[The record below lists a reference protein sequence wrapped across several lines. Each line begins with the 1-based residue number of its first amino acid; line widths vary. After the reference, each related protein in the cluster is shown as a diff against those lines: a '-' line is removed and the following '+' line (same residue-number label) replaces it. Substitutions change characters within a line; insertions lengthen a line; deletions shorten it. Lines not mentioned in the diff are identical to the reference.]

1 MLFYANRKKTYRL
14 FSRLNIG
21 NSTWKLWQERAV
33 PSKNYFWT
41 VSEIMK
47 ADLKQPQ
54 TSTRTS
60 RASNKQADGFWWL
73 WIEFFFP
80 ACLSFMAVL
89 ARLLKRA
96 FAAPLSDK
104 GHGVGASGRRLIRN
118 EKKAVESS
126 VGRES
131 QMGKTSCYNV
141 CQWKVKSGG
150 KLNFSVSCHYSLL
163 LLT

>member
-1 MLFYANRKKTYRL
+1 MKIVTGKSLCGLFRPKGSFFLWGTYLPKIIFGRSQRSWRLTSSSLKPVPGRVEPQINR
-14 FSRLNIG
+14 
-21 NSTWKLWQERAV
+21 Q
-33 PSKNYFWT
+33 T
-41 VSEIMK
+41 VFG
-47 ADLKQPQ
+47 
-54 TSTRTS
+54 
-60 RASNKQADGFWWL
+60 GF
-73 WIEFFFP
+73 ESSFFP

-131 QMGKTSCYNV
+131 QMEKTSCYNV